1 MANARTQFNA
11 IAAALQQHE
20 VTQRLLYGKQALYL
34 ENLPFVLMHRDAMG
48 FRLSGRALADALALE
63 GVTEFDPTA
72 PDEATQTVP
81 GWVRVPSQHFR
92 AWDALAQQA
101 FGFVQLA
108 LIQGVA
114 WRVPDGASSP
124 MVEAPPM
131 DADRLAERA
140 AAALKGG
147 FEFELS
153 KDGG

>member
-20 VTQRLLYGKQALYL
+20 VTQRPLYGKQALFL
-34 ENLPFVLMHRDAMG
+34 ENLPFMLMHREAVG

-63 GVTEFDPTA
+63 GAIEFDPTA

-92 AWDALAQQA
+92 AWDALAEQA
-101 FGFVQLA
+101 LGFAQLA
-108 LIQGVA
+108 LIQGVS
-114 WRVPDGASSP
+114 WRVPDGLTSP
-124 MVEAPPM
+124 TVEAPAM
-131 DADRLAERA
+131 DAERLASRA

-147 FEFELS
+147 FGFELS
-153 KDGG
+153 KDGD